1 MLFLSNPQD
10 SSENIFHFS
19 IFNSG
24 HNGLVQYLLELSK
37 LSHTGKD
44 YADKKTVFLFYTMF
58 CFCVCFFFVIKMII
72 FFPQGACIKL
82 IDACLVSRH
91 ILSQH
96 NIFKLPGKCNISRW
110 RIEQLGSSFGFIS
123 LESPMIVA

>member
-1 MLFLSNPQD
+1 MKIGIHFFIACILGQACLFVSMSRTLLFLSNPQD

-44 YADKKTVFLFYTMF
+44 CADKKTVFLFL
-58 CFCVCFFFVIKMII
+58 CGFFFLLK
-72 FFPQGACIKL
+72 
-82 IDACLVSRH
+82 
-91 ILSQH
+91 
-96 NIFKLPGKCNISRW
+96 
-110 RIEQLGSSFGFIS
+110 
-123 LESPMIVA
+123 

>member
-1 MLFLSNPQD
+1 MKTGIHFYIACILGQACLFVSMSRTLLFLSNPQD

-44 YADKKTVFLFYTMF
+44 CADKKTVFLFFMW
-58 CFCVCFFFVIKMII
+58 FFFLIKMII

-82 IDACLVSRH
+82 IDACLVSSH
-91 ILSQH
+91 FSWKYFVTTKHFQ
-96 NIFKLPGKCNISRW
+96 
-110 RIEQLGSSFGFIS
+110 
-123 LESPMIVA
+123 VAGEMQY